1 MAFLQIPQI
10 KAAMAER
17 SGYLIVNNTTI

>member
-1 MAFLQIPQI
+1 MAFFQMPQI